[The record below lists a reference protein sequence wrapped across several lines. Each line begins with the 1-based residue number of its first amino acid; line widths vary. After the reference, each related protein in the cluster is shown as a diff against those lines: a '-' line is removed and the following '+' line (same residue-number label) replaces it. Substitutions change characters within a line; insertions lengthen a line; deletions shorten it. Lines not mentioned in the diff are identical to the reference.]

1 MVEKVTG
8 SIFTRY
14 EKSARSQQGMAIWR
28 DEAFLYYH
36 GGSCDG
42 KGIFAY
48 DQSDNKTQ

>member
-28 DEAFLYYH
+28 DEAFY
-36 GGSCDG
+36 
-42 KGIFAY
+42 IIMVEVVM
-48 DQSDNKTQ
+48 